1 MDSKRRTGRDTEAVQ
16 GSWGSLGSVCEPA
29 VMEVFQTLTANVAAK
44 SLLAL
49 TFEQLPGQPWVS
61 LTLTPPIGRT
71 KDHPLLLSAGMGE
84 VNDAKLQKF
93 Q

>member
-1 MDSKRRTGRDTEAVQ
+1 MQ
-16 GSWGSLGSVCEPA
+16 GTWGSLVSDCEPT
-29 VMEVFQTLTANVAAK
+29 VMKVFQTLTANVAAK

-61 LTLTPPIGRT
+61 LTPPIGRT
-71 KDHPLLLSAGMGE
+71 MDHPLLLSAGMGE